1 MTLARDISHLGNG
14 QEAMIRG
21 ISGHPT
27 LRARLQ
33 ELGFTPGSN
42 VRLVARAAF
51 GGALAFQVRGSTIA
65 LRRADASC
73 VEI

>member
-1 MTLARDISHLGNG
+1 MTPHDIAHLGHG
-14 QEAMIRG
+14 QNATVRG
-21 ISGHPT
+21 VTGHPV

-42 VRLVARAAF
+42 VRLVARGAF
-51 GGALAFQVRGSTIA
+51 GGAMAFQVRGSTIA
-65 LRRADASC
+65 LRRADAAC